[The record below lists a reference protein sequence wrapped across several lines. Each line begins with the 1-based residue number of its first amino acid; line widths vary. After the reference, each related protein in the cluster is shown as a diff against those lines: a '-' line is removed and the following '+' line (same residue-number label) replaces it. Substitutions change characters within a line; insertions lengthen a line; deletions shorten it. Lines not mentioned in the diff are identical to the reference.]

1 MTTAHNIVPAPVPA
15 FARPSGGGG
24 PTVMTKPWPEW
35 AMLRAEEVREKLPP
49 EQWGPWTNRGQ
60 CVVSNTITGSSNQM
74 APHPTEEPYFFHCKA
89 HLRAIRQRNQ
99 TVRPWPPRDRGRCTS
114 CGGPA
119 ERLPITMADP
129 VACVQAERTNS
140 TVARLSAKRHC
151 DRCNPNRRRLCRGRI
166 CRETGQKRRVQP
178 AGCCNITKTSQRRH
192 CAECC
197 AAAAANLSAQVMP
210 PTTIAAG
217 TAARRTLWNE
227 RRERIRGLHCEGLDN
242 RAIAHGL
249 GVSVRTVQRA
259 LKAAKDLATDRT

>member
-1 MTTAHNIVPAPVPA
+1 MTTAHNIVPAPGPV

-74 APHPTEEPYFFHCKA
+74 PPHPTEEPYFFHCKA
-89 HLRAIRQRNQ
+89 HLRAIRERNP
-99 TVRPWPPRDRGRCTS
+99 TVRPWPARDKGRCTS
-114 CGGPA
+114 CGAPA
-119 ERLPITMADP
+119 ARRPITMADP

-217 TAARRTLWNE
+217 TAARRALWNE
-227 RRERIRGLHCEGLDN
+227 RRARIRGLHCEGLDN

>member
-1 MTTAHNIVPAPVPA
+1 
-15 FARPSGGGG
+15 
-24 PTVMTKPWPEW
+24 
-35 AMLRAEEVREKLPP
+35 
-49 EQWGPWTNRGQ
+49 
-60 CVVSNTITGSSNQM
+60 
-74 APHPTEEPYFFHCKA
+74 
-89 HLRAIRQRNQ
+89 
-99 TVRPWPPRDRGRCTS
+99 
-114 CGGPA
+114 
-119 ERLPITMADP
+119 MADP

-151 DRCNPNRRRLCRGRI
+151 DRCNPNRRRLCRSRL
-166 CRETGQKRRVQP
+166 CQRATRKRRVQS

-217 TAARRTLWNE
+217 TAARRKSSDE
-227 RRERIRGLHCEGLDN
+227 RSERIRGLHCEGLDN

-259 LKAAKDLATDRT
+259 LKAANDLATDRT